1 MGHTMF
7 DAAISFVCHERLI
20 MNWFESGRHSLAA
33 DRRGHAK
40 LDLEEGGRDEIQE
53 TRVSNKRCRMR
64 DMVRR

>member
-1 MGHTMF
+1 MF

-40 LDLEEGGRDEIQE
+40 LDLEERG
-53 TRVSNKRCRMR
+53 RMR
-64 DMVRR
+64 FKRQGFQTSDAVCVIW